1 MVKSFSQGSQ
11 RIRRKAGQR
20 RRSRTTRS
28 RRVKRARSTE
38 ETERRILDA
47 AHAVFVRAGTAGART
62 LEIAKEAGVNPA
74 LLHYYFRTK
83 ERLAEAVFRRAAG
96 QLLPAVV
103 RILGSDA
110 TLEDKVEQVVQ
121 VELQF
126 LSKAPYL
133 PAYILSELAHH
144 PDRAPQL
151 IAAVTGEVPVALGT
165 QLRTVLAKQID
176 ARVRDR
182 TMHPISPDQFAVNL
196 LALCVFPF
204 AARPLFMALFGIDET
219 GIRAVHR
226 PTPPGAGAI
235 LSESLTPMSA
245 SRAVRRVVI
254 VILGFVFLLP
264 GSMAAQ
270 PAATAPRTFELA
282 ALQRAAIESDPRMRQ
297 LRLLMEQSELRLR
310 NIAVGR
316 LPAVGR

>member
-1 MVKSFSQGSQ
+1 MVKSFSQRSQ
-11 RIRRKAGQR
+11 RKTGQR
-20 RRSRTTRS
+20 RRSRTRS
-28 RRVKRARSTE
+28 RRVKRAGSTE

-110 TLEDKVEQVVQ
+110 PLEDKVEQVVQ

-165 QLRTVLAKQID
+165 HLRSVLATQID

-204 AARPLFMALFGIDET
+204 AARPLFMALFGIDDNGFEQF
-219 GIRAVHR
+219 ID
-226 PTPPGAGAI
+226 
-235 LSESLTPMSA
+235 
-245 SRAVRRVVI
+245 RR
-254 VILGFVFLLP
+254 
-264 GSMAAQ
+264 
-270 PAATAPRTFELA
+270 RRELA
-282 ALQRAAIESDPRMRQ
+282 PFFLRALRP
-297 LRLLMEQSELRLR
+297 
-310 NIAVGR
+310 
-316 LPAVGR
+316 